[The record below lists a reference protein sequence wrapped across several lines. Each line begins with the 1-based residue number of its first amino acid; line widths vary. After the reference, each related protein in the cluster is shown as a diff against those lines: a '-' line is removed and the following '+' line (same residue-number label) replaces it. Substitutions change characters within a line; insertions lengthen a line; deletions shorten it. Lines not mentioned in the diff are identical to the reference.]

1 LRDGRFASSSIVTAI
16 AKEPK
21 LSPDLR
27 EQADG
32 ESKNDESDSPDRLDT
47 HVIQSML
54 DAVEMKLL

>member
-1 LRDGRFASSSIVTAI
+1 LRDGRFASSSIVAAI
-16 AKEPK
+16 AKDPE
-21 LSPDLR
+21 LSPNLR